1 MKFHELIILSIW
13 EMRRVLFAL
22 DEVLGEAK
30 RWFLNVLELQASLK
44 MEEMGTTREFQYA
57 NYPNPLEDRA
67 TSDEIW
73 ELCETAR
80 RKVCASLT
88 AYCGGNFYRSYIQ
101 LKLHTIGSC
110 GQLHT

>member
-1 MKFHELIILSIW
+1 MG
-13 EMRRVLFAL
+13 RVVSAL

-30 RWFLNVLELQASLK
+30 RWFLNVLDSLASLK
-44 MEEMGTTREFQYA
+44 REEMGRTREFQYA

-67 TSDEIW
+67 TSDKIW

-88 AYCGGNFYRSYIQ
+88 AYDGGNFSFIHSIETY
-101 LKLHTIGSC
+101 HTIGSC
-110 GQLHT
+110 GKLHT